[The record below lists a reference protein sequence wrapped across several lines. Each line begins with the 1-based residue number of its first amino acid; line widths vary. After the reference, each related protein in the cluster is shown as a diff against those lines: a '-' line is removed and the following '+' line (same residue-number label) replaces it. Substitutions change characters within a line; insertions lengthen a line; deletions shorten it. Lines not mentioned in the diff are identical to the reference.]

1 MKNIIVKILLIVA
14 AISLPYKAMAQDLT
28 EEETTFLK
36 SLSGKWRAC
45 TDCEDTF
52 GSYPLDFTIKYFNGY
67 LKIQYSAVTCE
78 VDGVRFPGKRETLSA
93 YYDTSTNSVHFN
105 FKQTFHNSK
114 WVGEED
120 FRTKYYIN
128 IPFQTD
134 IDDSII
140 IYREVVFESGG
151 PGMHEETMLYKQ

>member
-14 AISLPYKAMAQDLT
+14 AISFPYKAIAQDLT

-67 LKIQYSAVTCE
+67 LKISYSAGASQI
-78 VDGVRFPGKRETLSA
+78 DGERFSGAQKTLNA
-93 YYDTSTNSVHFN
+93 HYDKSTQSVHFN
-105 FKQTFHNSK
+105 FTHILYNPD
-114 WVGEED
+114 WVGEEY
-120 FRTKYYIN
+120 FKTKEFIN

-134 IDDSII
+134 IDDTIV
-140 IYREVVFESGG
+140 IYSRTDFGDG
-151 PGMHEETMLYKQ
+151 TDMQEEKMLYKQ